1 MAVTISWDGLRE
13 LAAFGAGNG
22 CAISLYVDLDPSISP
37 TAKDAAM
44 RMNALLDEGRR
55 EATAASRKLTHTQR
69 QALRDD
75 LDRIGSY
82 YEQDFNRDG
91 AHGLAVF
98 AAGLDNVWK
107 PIPLIDA
114 VGDAVTISG
123 EFYLAPLVPLVGR
136 GDGALV
142 AVVGRERGQLFRL
155 EAGRL
160 RELVDR
166 TEEQPGQ
173 HDQGGWSQSSFQ
185 RHIDELVE
193 RHLRR
198 VAEELD
204 KQVRRLRSPRVVV
217 VTSEQIR
224 SEFEALLS
232 REAKNALAGWT
243 HAEAHATAA
252 ELLQAV
258 EPVLEQWRA
267 EQEQRAVERWRDEH
281 GRSGRS
287 SAGWAETLEAASDG
301 RVETLL
307 FEHDAERTAFAC
319 PECGRASLEGGS
331 CPLDG
336 MQMEPEASGL
346 DLAVHRTLR
355 HGGTAWSLQNRG
367 DLSPVEGIGALLRY

>member
-13 LAAFGAGNG
+13 LAAFGAANG
-22 CAISLYVDLDPSISP
+22 CAISLYVDLDPSVSP

-55 EATAASRKLTHTQR
+55 EAAAASRKLTHAQR

-82 YEQDFNRDG
+82 YEQEFSRDG
-91 AHGLAVF
+91 ARGLAVF
-98 AAGLDNVWK
+98 AARLDNVWK
-107 PIPLIDA
+107 PIPLIEA

-142 AVVGRERGQLFRL
+142 AVVGRELGELFRL

-160 RELVDR
+160 KALVDR
-166 TEEQPGQ
+166 TEEQPRR
-173 HDQGGWSQSSFQ
+173 HDQGGMSQSSFQ
-185 RHIDELVE
+185 RHIDELAE

-204 KQVRRLRSPRVVV
+204 VQVRRHQSPRVVV
-217 VTSEQIR
+217 VTSEQTR
-224 SEFEALLS
+224 SEFEAMLS
-232 REAKNALAGWT
+232 SATKNALAGWT
-243 HAEAHATAA
+243 HAEAHATAP

-307 FEHDAERTAFAC
+307 FEHDAERNAFAC
-319 PECGRASLEGGS
+319 PECGRVSLDGGS

-336 MQMEPEASGL
+336 VQMEPEPSGL

-355 HGGTAWSLQNRG
+355 HGGTAWSLQNRR
-367 DLSPVEGIGALLRY
+367 DLAPVEGIAALLRY